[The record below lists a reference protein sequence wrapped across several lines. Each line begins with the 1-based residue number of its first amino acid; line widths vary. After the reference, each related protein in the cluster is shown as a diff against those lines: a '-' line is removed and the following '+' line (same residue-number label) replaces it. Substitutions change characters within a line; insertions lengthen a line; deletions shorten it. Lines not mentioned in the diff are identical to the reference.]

1 MQKHRVLGHAL
12 NLLLG
17 LNLFAAVSYPQ
28 EKLPKKKLSVCGL
41 NYIAWVASND
51 EDRTRGFMNFRE
63 LKKHEAMLFV
73 FEDERPLS
81 FWMKNVPFDLDI
93 AYFDK
98 NKKLVSYTTMK
109 ATSPMMK
116 ADALPNYPSSGA
128 AMYAVEVKARS
139 LKNLKAQCRLVF

>member
-1 MQKHRVLGHAL
+1 LGHAL
-12 NLLLG
+12 NLFVALS
-17 LNLFAAVSYPQ
+17 LFAATSYPQ
-28 EKLPKKKLSVCGL
+28 EKLPKKKLSLCGQ
-41 NYIAWVASND
+41 NFIAWVADND

-73 FEDERPLS
+73 FDDERPLS

-98 NKKLVSYTTMK
+98 DKKLVSFTTMK

-116 ADALPNYPSSGA
+116 ADALPNYPSGGA
-128 AMYAVEVKARS
+128 AMYAVEVKAQS
-139 LKNLKAQCRLVF
+139 LKNLKSKCRLVF